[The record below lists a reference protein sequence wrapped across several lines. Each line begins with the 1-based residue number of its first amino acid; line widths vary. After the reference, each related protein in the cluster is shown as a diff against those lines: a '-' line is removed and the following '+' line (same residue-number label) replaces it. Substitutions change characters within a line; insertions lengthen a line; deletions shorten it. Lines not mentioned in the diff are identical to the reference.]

1 MFVNSVAQGL
11 VSDSPA
17 APVGIRPDMD
27 NMFVANPLGLS
38 GLHPAQ
44 RQTMAMYWIGAG
56 ANLFEGG
63 DLTRMD
69 SLGEKLLHDPA
80 VYGTGGVLV
89 SVATFHLLTLSSSF
103 VDTRSR
109 LANLK
114 HHQLRKDFATTRC
127 SRATPSPRLVARL
140 TGRGSPAVATRSSCR
155 PGSLVRG
162 LVASELHSSKN
173 AKQ

>member
-27 NMFVANPLGLS
+27 NLFVANPLGLS

-44 RQTMAMYWIGAG
+44 RQTMAMHWIGAG

-69 SLGEKLLHDPA
+69 SLGEKLVHDPA
-80 VYGTGGVLV
+80 VWGPGGVLV
-89 SVATFHLLTLSSSF
+89 RHSALHLLTLGAVSLTPKSS
-103 VDTRSR
+103 
-109 LANLK
+109 
-114 HHQLRKDFATTRC
+114 
-127 SRATPSPRLVARL
+127 PI
-140 TGRGSPAVATRSSCR
+140 
-155 PGSLVRG
+155 
-162 LVASELHSSKN
+162 
-173 AKQ
+173 

>member
-1 MFVNSVAQGL
+1 MDLVRFSTVQRAIERYRVFVNSVAQGL

-80 VYGTGGVLV
+80 VYAPGGVLV
-89 SVATFHLLTLSSSF
+89 SVATFHLLTLSSSL
-103 VDTRSR
+103 VD
-109 LANLK
+109 A
-114 HHQLRKDFATTRC
+114 QLFTC
-127 SRATPSPRLVARL
+127 
-140 TGRGSPAVATRSSCR
+140 
-155 PGSLVRG
+155 
-162 LVASELHSSKN
+162 
-173 AKQ
+173 